1 MSMKNTNEL
10 HHHGIKGMR
19 WGVRRNL
26 QEKRRAKT
34 RQKKSLKSR
43 IRVLKE
49 KANAGVSKAKKKT
62 KATNQKIKGAI
73 KKKQQSPRSQLDKNI
88 KRSVRLNEENKF
100 MNFGNNRM
108 LSNASR
114 RECKE
119 IFKNR
124 ENYSYNDLKKLSQR
138 FEEESAVS
146 NALYQRTK
154 QKSEY
159 GRMVARAAV
168 NVSFD
173 GDLKYAS
180 EPMKRVIDSTDR
192 TKSADAVKRDMLRSG
207 LQSMANYSRDQGI
220 DFSKLVGSIGGSNG
234 KRKK

>member
-1 MSMKNTNEL
+1 MKNTNEL

-26 QEKRRAKT
+26 QEKRRAKA
-34 RQKKSLKSR
+34 RQKKSMKTR

-49 KANAGVSKAKKKT
+49 KASAGVSKAKKKT
-62 KATNQKIKGAI
+62 KTSNQKIKGAI

-114 RECKE
+114 RECKK

-124 ENYSYNDLKKLSQR
+124 ENYSYDDLKKLSRR
-138 FEEESAVS
+138 FEEESAVA
-146 NALYQRTK
+146 NALNQRTR
-154 QKSEY
+154 QRSEY
-159 GRMVARAAV
+159 NRMIARAAV
-168 NVSFD
+168 NAAFV

-180 EPMKRVIDSTDR
+180 EPTKRIIDSTDR
-192 TKSADAVKRDMLRSG
+192 TKSADAVKRDMLRAG
-207 LQSMANYSRDQGI
+207 LQSMANYSRAQGI
-220 DFSKLVGSIGGSNG
+220 DFSKLVGSIGGKNG
-234 KRKK
+234 NKK

>member
-26 QEKRRAKT
+26 QEKRRAKA

-43 IRVLKE
+43 IRDLKE
-49 KANAGVSKAKKKT
+49 KASVGVSKAKKKT
-62 KATNQKIKGAI
+62 KTTNQKIKGAI

-124 ENYSYNDLKKLSQR
+124 ENYSYDDLKKLSKR
-138 FEEESAVS
+138 FEEESAVA
-146 NALYQRTK
+146 NALNQRTR
-154 QKSEY
+154 QRSEY
-159 GRMVARAAV
+159 NRMIARAAV
-168 NVSFD
+168 NAAFV
-173 GDLKYAS
+173 GDLKYVS
-180 EPMKRVIDSTDR
+180 DPMKRIIDSTDR
-192 TKSADAVKRDMLRSG
+192 TKSADAVKRDMLKSG
-207 LQSMANYSRDQGI
+207 LQSMANYSRNQGI
-220 DFSKLVGSIGGSNG
+220 DFSKLVDSIGGNNG
-234 KRKK
+234 KRK

>member
-1 MSMKNTNEL
+1 MKNTNEL

-26 QEKRRAKT
+26 QEKRRAKA
-34 RQKKSLKSR
+34 RQKKGLKSR
-43 IRVLKE
+43 IQVLKE
-49 KANAGVSKAKKKT
+49 KVKVGASNAKKKT
-62 KATNQKIKGAI
+62 KATNNKIKNAI
-73 KKKQQSPRSQLDKNI
+73 KKKKQTPRSQLDQNI

-114 RECKE
+114 RECKK

-159 GRMVARAAV
+159 GRMIARAAV
-168 NVSFD
+168 NAAFD

-180 EPMKRVIDSTDR
+180 DPMKRIIDSTDR
-192 TKSADAVKRDMLRSG
+192 TKTADAVKRDLLRSG

-234 KRKK
+234 KKK

>member
-26 QEKRRAKT
+26 QEKRRAKA

-49 KANAGVSKAKKKT
+49 KASAGVSKAKKKT

-114 RECKE
+114 RECKK

-168 NVSFD
+168 NVAFD

-180 EPMKRVIDSTDR
+180 EPMKRIIDSTDR
-192 TKSADAVKRDMLRSG
+192 TKSADAVKRDMLRAG

-220 DFSKLVGSIGGSNG
+220 DFSKLVGSIGGKNG
-234 KRKK
+234 NKK

>member
-26 QEKRRAKT
+26 QEKRRAKA
-34 RQKKSLKSR
+34 RQKKSIKSR

-49 KANAGVSKAKKKT
+49 KTNVGVSKAKKKT
-62 KATNQKIKGAI
+62 KAANDKIKSAVK
-73 KKKQQSPRSQLDKNI
+73 KKKQTPRSMLDNNI

-114 RECKE
+114 RECKK

-124 ENYSYNDLKKLSQR
+124 ENYSYDDLKKLSRR
-138 FEEESAVS
+138 FEEESAVA
-146 NALYQRTK
+146 NALNQRTR
-154 QKSEY
+154 QRSEY
-159 GRMVARAAV
+159 NRMIARAAV
-168 NVSFD
+168 NAAFV
-173 GDLKYAS
+173 GDLKYVS
-180 EPMKRVIDSTDR
+180 DPMKRIIDSTDR
-192 TKSADAVKRDMLRSG
+192 TKSADAVKRDMLKSG

-220 DFSKLVGSIGGSNG
+220 DFSKLVDSIGGNNG
-234 KRKK
+234 KRK